1 MSITR
6 LFLGLLALGIFIIG
20 ASIKA
25 QLFIE
30 TFIFYNGIL
39 LMLMVVDYFMTPV
52 KNIFEVERIGD
63 KKLSLL
69 EEEKI
74 TIKIYNKSKKKVDIY
89 VLHEFPKCFLCKE
102 DKIKDVILP
111 HDQKEFVWDIKPTER
126 GAFFIE
132 EIYIRRRGVL
142 SLITKD
148 VLLKNKEEYKV
159 YPSLKNL
166 KKYHMM
172 LKKENLLYGQNHII
186 KKRSEGKEFESLR
199 EYIKG
204 DDIRK
209 INWIKSA
216 RENKLIVNQY
226 EPENNKHIYIL
237 LDTGRTMSYRVN
249 EYSKLDL
256 AINASVFLSDVVCHN
271 KDQSGLM
278 IFNTKVD
285 TYIKPSKGDY
295 HRNQILEALY
305 HVKGTK
311 LTSNY
316 DEVLFSLSK
325 NEKRRSLLCIF
336 TDIDTL
342 QEVYYIEKGLEYIKK
357 KHCVII
363 FLVKD
368 EKIDDILNK
377 EVKDKKDI
385 YQKGMA
391 YEIKDEKIKIIKAL
405 NQKGIICIECDREDM
420 IYKAVN
426 EYMKVKNK
434 EMI

>member
-30 TFIFYNGIL
+30 SFIFYNGIL
-39 LMLMVVDYFMTPV
+39 CILMIVDYWMTPT
-52 KNIFEVERIGD
+52 KNVFEIERIGD
-63 KKLSLL
+63 QKLSLL

-74 TIKIYNKSKKKVDIY
+74 SIKIYNKSKKIAHIH
-89 VLHEFPKCFLCKE
+89 VLHDFPQSFLYKE
-102 DKIKDVILP
+102 DIIKDFIFP
-111 HDQKEFVWDIKPTER
+111 HDQKEFVWNIKPSER
-126 GAFFIE
+126 GAFFLE
-132 EIYIRRRGVL
+132 EIYIRRRGIL
-142 SLITKD
+142 GLITKD
-148 VLLKNKEEYKV
+148 ILLKNKEEYKV

-172 LKKENLLYGQNHII
+172 LTKENILYGQNHII

-209 INWIKSA
+209 INWMKSA
-216 RENKLIVNQY
+216 RENKLMVNQY

-237 LDTGRTMSYRVN
+237 LDIGRTMSYRVN
-249 EYSKLDL
+249 KYSKLDL

-271 KDQSGLM
+271 KDQSGL
-278 IFNTKVD
+278 IVFNTKVD

-325 NEKRRSLLCIF
+325 HEKRRSLICMF

-342 QEVYYIEKGLEYIKK
+342 QEVYYVEKGLEYITK

-368 EKIDDILNK
+368 EKIDNIINQ
-377 EVKDKKDI
+377 VVQDKKDA

-391 YEIKDEKIKIIKAL
+391 YEMKNEKRKIIKAL
-405 NQKGIICIECDREDM
+405 NQKGIICIECDQEEI

-426 EYMKVKNK
+426 EYMKVKNR